1 MDDRRKD
8 DTIVEGTMSR
18 LLGFQGVEIAKEG
31 GVERRSEGAEI
42 LRAPK
47 KELLDFAGAVRVFDD
62 GAEKAPKQKTV
73 KPVAAPEG
81 GPFAVKPRASS
92 ARQTTLAVL
101 VPILSIVLLVVLN
114 KFYNVPFLQSEW
126 LRLGT
131 YRVMIADFLDSGA
144 VATDEGGQRPV
155 GLKVRGV
162 ALSHDRPS
170 AVIGTTIVHEGD
182 TVLGATVARI
192 SRAGV
197 EFEVNGETWTQKVQ

>member
-8 DTIVEGTMSR
+8 DTLVERTISR
-18 LLGFQGVEIAKEG
+18 LLDFQGVEIAKKA
-31 GVERRSEGAEI
+31 GVERRPEVSEA
-42 LRAPK
+42 LCAPK
-47 KELLDFAGAVRVFDD
+47 TEHLDFADAARVFDE
-62 GAEKAPKQKTV
+62 GVEEAPQETRV
-73 KPVAAPEG
+73 EPVAAPEG

-92 ARQTTLAVL
+92 ARQTTLAML
-101 VPILSIVLLVVLN
+101 VPILCIVLLVVLN
-114 KFYNVPFLQSEW
+114 KFYNVRFLGSEW

-131 YRVMIADFLDSGA
+131 YRVMIADFLDSRA
-144 VATDEGGQRPV
+144 ATDEGEQRPV
-155 GLKVRGV
+155 RLKVRGV

-197 EFEVNGETWTQKVQ
+197 EFEVNGESWTQKVQ